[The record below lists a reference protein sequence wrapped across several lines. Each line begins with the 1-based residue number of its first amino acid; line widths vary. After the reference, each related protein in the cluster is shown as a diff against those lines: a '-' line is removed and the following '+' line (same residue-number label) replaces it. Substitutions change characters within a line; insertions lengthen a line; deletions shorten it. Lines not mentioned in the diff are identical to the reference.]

1 MSTLYA
7 KGLQDALEA
16 VTGVAAAST
25 GTLKLAFMATT
36 YTPNA
41 FTDQY
46 WSDISASIASGTTA
60 QTLSGAAVNVDSGN
74 TRVEFDTSDI
84 SVASQTTTTDKYV
97 IYMDT
102 GTASTSPLI
111 ACIDIAEGTLA
122 PVSGTLALTFN
133 AEGHFAV
140 SVA

>member
-1 MSTLYA
+1 MSTLYG
-7 KGLQDALEA
+7 KGLETALKA
-16 VTGVAAAST
+16 VTGVAAAPT
-25 GTLKLAFMATT
+25 GTLKLAFMATS

-46 WSDISASIASGTTA
+46 WSDVSASIASGTTA

-84 SVASQTTTTDKYV
+84 SVASQTTTTNKYV
-97 IYMDT
+97 IFMDT
-102 GTASTSPLI
+102 GTPSTSPLI
-111 ACIDIAEGTLA
+111 VCMDIAEGTLA
-122 PVSGTLALTFN
+122 PIAGTLAITVN
-133 AEGHFAV
+133 AEGHFAI